1 MNRLVT
7 NRGQA
12 ITDAPKAES
21 RALTPAAERMQ
32 RHRNRRNKK
41 MRCLIIEIRETEI
54 ESLINNGL
62 LSLETRNDMA
72 AIRDALYSYL
82 DQTLN

>member
-1 MNRLVT
+1 MRRRDSPMTSGPVV
-7 NRGQA
+7 
-12 ITDAPKAES
+12 ES
-21 RALTPAAERMQ
+21 QMLSPAAERMR

-54 ESLINNGL
+54 ESLINKGL